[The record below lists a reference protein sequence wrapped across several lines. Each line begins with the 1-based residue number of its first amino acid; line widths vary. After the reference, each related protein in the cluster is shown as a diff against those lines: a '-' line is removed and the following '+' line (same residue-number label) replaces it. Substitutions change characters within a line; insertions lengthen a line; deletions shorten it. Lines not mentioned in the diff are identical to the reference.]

1 MGNKNF
7 EGGSKDIIKGNAMK
21 FIILM
26 GIVSLFADMTYEG
39 ARSITGPY
47 LAILGAS
54 AVTVGFVAGFGELIG
69 YVLRF
74 FSGYLSDRTRSYW
87 IITMGGYLI
96 NLMAVPLLAL
106 AGSWE
111 VAAALIIIERMGKGI
126 RVPSRD
132 VMLSHACSQ
141 VGHGWGFGLH
151 EALDQIG
158 AILGPLIVA
167 VVLFSHG
174 NYQMGFAFLLLPALL
189 AILVLVISRF
199 LYPHPHDL
207 EVNVPQLDTKGFRR
221 AYWLYVIAAAL
232 IAAGFADFA
241 LIAYHFQK
249 VAIVSAAL
257 IPIFYAVA
265 MGVDGIAALIFGK
278 LFDKVGLSIMVVA
291 ALLSSLF
298 APLVFLGGFY
308 LAFLGM
314 ILWGVSM
321 GAQESIMRSSVAVMS
336 TIERRGSAYGVFNTI
351 YGVSWFAGSLLMG
364 ILYSFSITYL
374 VVFSVLI
381 QAISIPVFISILKI
395 KNQKNS
401 TLK

>member
-1 MGNKNF
+1 MGSMF
-7 EGGSKDIIKGNAMK
+7 EGYKAIFKGDAMK
-21 FIILM
+21 FIVLL

-39 ARSITGPY
+39 SRSITGPY

-54 AVTVGFVAGFGELIG
+54 AVTVGFVAGFGELSG

-74 FSGYLSDRTRSYW
+74 FSGHLADRTQSYW
-87 IITMGGYLI
+87 AITIGGYLI

-111 VAAALIIIERMGKGI
+111 VAAALIIIERMGKGL

-132 VMLSHACSQ
+132 VMLSHASSQ
-141 VGHGWGFGLH
+141 VGHGKGFGLH

-167 VVLFSHG
+167 AVLFYHG
-174 NYQMGFAFLLLPALL
+174 SYQIAFAFLLLPAIL
-189 AILVLVISRF
+189 AIVILVISRF

-207 EVNVPQLDTKGFRR
+207 EVATPPLDTKGLKRV
-221 AYWLYVIAAAL
+221 YWLYVIAAAL

-249 VAIVSAAL
+249 TALISANF

-265 MGVDGIAALIFGK
+265 MGVDGIAALVFGR
-278 LFDKVGLSIMVVA
+278 LFDRIGMSIMIVV
-291 ALLSSLF
+291 ALLSALF
-298 APLVFLGGFY
+298 APMVFLGGFN

-314 ILWGVSM
+314 IIWGISM

-336 TIERRGSAYGVFNTI
+336 EVKKRGSAYGIFNTVF
-351 YGVSWFAGSLLMG
+351 GVSWFIGSLIMG
-364 ILYSFSITYL
+364 ILYTFSITYL

-381 QAISIPVFISILKI
+381 QLFSIPFFIAMLKI
-395 KNQKNS
+395 RTKKNIID
-401 TLK
+401 

>member
-1 MGNKNF
+1 MNN
-7 EGGSKDIIKGNAMK
+7 NALK
-21 FIILM
+21 FIILI
-26 GIVSLFADMTYEG
+26 GVVSLFADMTYEG

-54 AVTVGFVAGFGELIG
+54 AVTVGFVAGFGELAG

-74 FSGYLSDRTRSYW
+74 FSGRFIDSTGRYW
-87 IITMGGYLI
+87 AVTIGGYLI
-96 NLMAVPLLAL
+96 NLIAVPLLAL

-111 VAAALIIIERMGKGI
+111 VAAVLIITERLGKGI

-141 VGHGWGFGLH
+141 VGQGWGFGLH

-167 VVLFSHG
+167 AILFYHG
-174 NYQMGFAFLLLPALL
+174 SYQLGFAFLLLPAVL

-207 EVNVPQLDTKGFRR
+207 EVEVPQLNTKGFKRM
-221 AYWLYVIAAAL
+221 YWLYVIAAAL

-249 VAIVSAAL
+249 VGIVSAAM
-257 IPIFYAVA
+257 IPIFYALA
-265 MGVDGIAALIFGK
+265 MGTDGISALIFGK
-278 LFDKVGLSIMVVA
+278 LFDKVGLSIMIVVA
-291 ALLSSLF
+291 LISSLF

-308 LAFLGM
+308 MAFMGM
-314 ILWGVSM
+314 VIWGVSM

-336 TIERRGSAYGVFNTI
+336 TVKRRGSAYGVFQTI
-351 YGVSWFAGSLLMG
+351 YGVSWFAGSLFMG
-364 ILYSFSITYL
+364 ALYDFSVTYL

-381 QAISIPVFISILKI
+381 QLISIPVFISMLRIRNRKGENI
-395 KNQKNS
+395 
-401 TLK
+401 

>member
-1 MGNKNF
+1 MVENMGKKRF
-7 EGGSKDIIKGNAMK
+7 EGYRDILKGDALK

-26 GIVSLFADMTYEG
+26 GVVSLFADMTYEG
-39 ARSITGPY
+39 SRSITGPY

-54 AVTVGFVAGFGELIG
+54 AVTVGFVAGFGELASYII
-69 YVLRF
+69 RF
-74 FSGYLSDRTRSYW
+74 FSGHLADRTRSYW

-96 NLMAVPLLAL
+96 TMVAVPLLAL

-111 VAAALIIIERMGKGI
+111 VAATLIIAERVGKGI
-126 RVPSRD
+126 RTPSRD

-141 VGHGWGFGLH
+141 VGQGRGFGLH

-174 NYQMGFAFLLLPALL
+174 SYQMGFAFLLLPAIL
-189 AILVLVISRF
+189 AIVVLVISRF

-207 EVNVPQLDTKGFRR
+207 EVASPLNTKGLRR
-221 AYWLYVIAAAL
+221 IYWLYVIAAAL

-249 VAIVSAAL
+249 TALVSPSM

-265 MGVDGIAALIFGK
+265 MGVDGVAALLFGR
-278 LFDKVGLSIMVVA
+278 LFDKVGLSIMIVVA
-291 ALLSSLF
+291 ILSSFF
-298 APLVFLGGFY
+298 APMVFLGGFY

-314 ILWGVSM
+314 VFWGISM
-321 GAQESIMRSSVAVMS
+321 GAQESIMRSSIAIMS
-336 TIERRGSAYGVFNTI
+336 TVERRGSAYGIFNTI
-351 YGVSWFAGSLLMG
+351 FGISWFLGSVIMG
-364 ILYSFSITYL
+364 ILYSFSLINL

-381 QAISIPVFISILKI
+381 QLISIPIFVAMLKI
-395 KNQKNS
+395 RNRVG
-401 TLK
+401 